1 MKKILIVVAVMVLA
15 SAPRA
20 ASAGGFGLLDLAGP
34 QTSAGT
40 FVSMDGSG
48 SAAGAAVAVIT
59 YKAPA
64 SNNVL
69 RAFVSG
75 WVPLTIGGTLGAGL
89 GGPSVA
95 AGTGI
100 NLLPAARAGLL
111 AAVGALTKPGA
122 LASLQDALRAQDS
135 PVALFVGPQYN
146 LVFTAPDRAY
156 GKPTWFIG
164 ASVTWK

>member
-1 MKKILIVVAVMVLA
+1 MKKILIAVAILFYA
-15 SAPRA
+15 GAPARA
-20 ASAGGFGLLDLAGP
+20 AGFGLFDPAAP

-40 FVSMDGSG
+40 FISMDGSG
-48 SAAGAAVAVIT
+48 SAAGLTVAAVT

-69 RAFVSG
+69 SAFVSG
-75 WVPLTIGGTLGAGL
+75 WVPLTLGGTMGAGL
-89 GGPSVA
+89 GGPSMA
-95 AGTGI
+95 AGTGL

-111 AAVGALTKPGA
+111 AAIGALARPGA
-122 LASLQDALRAQDS
+122 LASLQGALQAQDS
-135 PVALFVGPQYN
+135 PVALFMGPQYN
-146 LVFTAPDRAY
+146 LVFMAPDKCY

>member
-1 MKKILIVVAVMVLA
+1 MKKILIAVMMVSMVSAARA
-15 SAPRA
+15 SSFA
-20 ASAGGFGLLDLAGP
+20 LLDPAAP

-40 FVSMDGSG
+40 FTSMDGSG
-48 SAAGAAVAVIT
+48 SAAGLAVAVIT

-69 RAFVSG
+69 KAFVHG

-95 AGTGI
+95 AGMGV
-100 NLLPAARAGLL
+100 NLLPAAQAGLL
-111 AAVGALTKPGA
+111 GAISALARPGA
-122 LASLQDALRAQDS
+122 LASLQAALQAKDS
-135 PVALFVGPQYN
+135 PVAVFVGPQFN
-146 LVFTAPDRAY
+146 LIFTAPDKSF
-156 GKPTWFIG
+156 GKPTWFVG